1 MREGLSV
8 VWGALDGRTAPPFP
22 MCGPK
27 YYLTPEEYWAR
38 RRRRRLFTIIPA
50 IIFVLVGVYGIV
62 IDDGWQWS
70 AIGLTVA
77 GGIMAIVW
85 VIHVIQY
92 IKYDVQGDRPPPAQ
106 MQLPRYLQQP
116 QVQQP
121 QYPQQPLPPQQ
132 QPPPMQYPPPQQQA
146 PNAPNANLAGAYG
159 NNTAATTYFGGG
171 TSSQQPTGLGLG
183 PAKPHKPGYEAA
195 SAQSSIAVGVP
206 VGTQDGGQPSSGGSA
221 GSVGYYKV

>member
-1 MREGLSV
+1 
-8 VWGALDGRTAPPFP
+8 
-22 MCGPK
+22 
-27 YYLTPEEYWAR
+27 
-38 RRRRRLFTIIPA
+38 
-50 IIFVLVGVYGIV
+50 
-62 IDDGWQWS
+62 
-70 AIGLTVA
+70 
-77 GGIMAIVW
+77 MAIVW

-132 QPPPMQYPPPQQQA
+132 QPPPMQYPPPQQQYQQA

-195 SAQSSIAVGVP
+195 SASACLWEHRTADSPPPEEVRGPLVTTRCDVFEACWDGAVGR
-206 VGTQDGGQPSSGGSA
+206 SGAQTLPTIPLTSLQIMNA
-221 GSVGYYKV
+221 S